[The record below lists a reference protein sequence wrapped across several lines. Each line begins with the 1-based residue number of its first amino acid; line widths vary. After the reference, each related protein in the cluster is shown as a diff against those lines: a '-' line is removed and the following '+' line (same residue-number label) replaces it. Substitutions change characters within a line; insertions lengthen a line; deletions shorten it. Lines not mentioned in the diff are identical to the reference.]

1 MANWMIDASKLDDE
15 QLEVLDLSPD
25 IPKIVKGCAG
35 SGKTVL
41 AVHKA
46 DRIRK
51 KEQGTFYILVYTRA
65 LRTFIDDG
73 IIELGIPDTRVLY
86 EWQWRRQGA
95 PEADYL
101 LIDESQDFSAA
112 DIALFNKK
120 AKKAVIFFGD
130 TAQQVYPNKIIYE
143 NNQRDLTVTIEQIK
157 AITGFDIIQLP
168 NNHRLPE
175 SVAKLAQCLLP
186 KHEDIVSNCKK
197 KGGDKPVLKKF
208 NSPSEELDWII
219 NMINNENLKDVGILL
234 PENVQVKLVY
244 EYLEKK
250 RLRAGVRYSENH
262 RVHESLNFTGDT
274 PNIMPYHSSK
284 GLQFET
290 VFLPFCEDTIENYF
304 WQNPFY
310 VAITR
315 TMKSLFFT
323 HSETLSPF
331 FLKFPKDLYQSI

>member
-1 MANWMIDASKLDDE
+1 M
-15 QLEVLDLSPD
+15 
-25 IPKIVKGCAG
+25 
-35 SGKTVL
+35 
-41 AVHKA
+41 
-46 DRIRK
+46 R
-51 KEQGTFYILVYTRA
+51 
-65 LRTFIDDG
+65 
-73 IIELGIPDTRVLY
+73 
-86 EWQWRRQGA
+86 
-95 PEADYL
+95 
-101 LIDESQDFSAA
+101 
-112 DIALFNKK
+112 FNKK